1 MRLSRLLFPALALS
15 AVLVAACGG
24 GGGSS
29 GGGGGFTPGG
39 GSTPLPV
46 VTFPPSITQSVNLGS
61 TPQTLTFPEIASGAS
76 GTVTVPAT
84 TSGSGS
90 TTFTVQS
97 SLPVGAPT
105 PQTTNVR
112 RPKTL
117 GATVTPLLYAVVTP
131 TSSITFGSTPGFTF
145 TFPAGT
151 LQGDVYVAFFD
162 PTNAAAGWNAVA
174 GPIAA
179 SGNTVALPSQAI
191 APPITLAANVSYIFA
206 IVENGTPL
214 PTPKP
219 STSPT
224 PLVTPT
230 PVVTPTPT
238 GTATPPNVGPT
249 ASASPLA
256 GPTFGPPSDPG
267 WGPRAVADGLQ
278 FPVQSGFNG
287 SGQTVAVVIDS
298 SLSTSDIS
306 AYNTYFQ
313 TPTTGSTIS
322 PVLVDGGPTAGASNG
337 EATLDVETISGL
349 APGANILIY
358 EIPTLTDQHI
368 VDAYNKAI
376 SDGKASVV
384 NSSFSGCETTPTFTL
399 YDPVLQTGASK
410 GIAFVAAAG
419 DTGNECFN
427 GVSNAV
433 GVGYP
438 ASDPNVIGV
447 GGTETNLNNAD
458 PITNNVAWNDT
469 SCGST
474 GNSQCA
480 TGGGVSARAT
490 TPPFQLGLTG
500 EASTTL
506 RNVPDVALPAED
518 VAIYDT
524 GMWGAAAGTSWSS
537 PEYAALMA
545 EIYEYCNFSV
555 SSATVSFDPVAL
567 PYKAYAS
574 SPSNFIDVL
583 TGNNQF
589 AGTTPFYSAGTGYDN
604 VSGLGI
610 PLGMP
615 MAHALCPNRVPLS
628 ASAGFMQQAQPVTSL
643 APAAARRIDVAPPV
657 GGLIDQGV
665 RAATATT
672 RIQIVLRPTSSLAS
686 DEANVVNALQRA
698 GFTIVQRFSDH
709 LVVDAEAP
717 TSTVDAYFATS
728 LHDMVEGRY
737 GVRYTPVTTAT
748 LPAEIAPYVS
758 GVSLD
763 DLVTMHAH

>member
-1 MRLSRLLFPALALS
+1 MRLSRLLFPALAAS

-24 GGGSS
+24 GGG
-29 GGGGGFTPGG
+29 GGGFTPPSG
-39 GSTPLPV
+39 GSTPIPV
-46 VTFPPSITQSVNLGS
+46 VTYPPSITQSVTLGGN
-61 TPQTLTFPEIASGAS
+61 PQTLTFPEIASGAS

-84 TSGSGS
+84 TSGSGN
-90 TTFTVQS
+90 TTVTVES
-97 SLPVGAPT
+97 SLPVGAPV
-105 PQTTNVR
+105 PQSTNVR
-112 RPKTL
+112 RPKSL

-131 TSSITFGSTPGFTF
+131 SSALTFGSTPAFTY

-162 PTNAAAGWNAVA
+162 PSNAAAGWNAVA

-179 SGNTVALPSQAI
+179 SGNTISLPSQSI
-191 APPITLAANVSYIFA
+191 APPIVLAANVSYIFA

-214 PTPKP
+214 PTPQP
-219 STSPT
+219 STP
-224 PLVTPT
+224 PT

-238 GTATPPNVGPT
+238 STGTPYAGPT
-249 ASASPLA
+249 ATASPIA
-256 GPTFGPPSDPG
+256 GPTFGPKLYPG

-298 SLSTSDIS
+298 AFSPSDIS
-306 AYNTYFQ
+306 SYNTYFR

-322 PVLVDGGPTAGASNG
+322 QVSVDGGPAASADNG
-337 EATLDVETISGL
+337 EATLDIETISGL
-349 APGANILIY
+349 APGANIIVY
-358 EIPTLTDQHI
+358 EIPSLTDQHI
-368 VDAYNKAI
+368 VDAYNRAI
-376 SDGKASVV
+376 SDAKASVV
-384 NSSFSGCETTPTFTL
+384 NSSFSGCEASAVYNL
-399 YDPVLQTGASK
+399 YHPVFQTGADQ

-419 DTGNECFN
+419 DTGNECYDGIGN
-427 GVSNAV
+427 TV

-447 GGTETNLNNAD
+447 GGTETNLTVPD
-458 PITNNVAWNDT
+458 PITNDVAWNDY
-469 SCGST
+469 SCGSS
-474 GNSQCA
+474 GSSQCA
-480 TGGGVSARAT
+480 TGGGVSVTAT
-490 TPPFQLGLTG
+490 IPPFQVGLTG
-500 EASTTL
+500 ESSTTQ
-506 RNVPDVALPAED
+506 RNVPDLALPAED
-518 VAIYDT
+518 VAVYDN
-524 GMWGAAAGTSWSS
+524 GAWGVAAGTSWSS
-537 PEYAALMA
+537 PQYAALMA

-567 PYKAYAS
+567 PYAAYKS

-589 AGTTPFYSAGTGYDN
+589 AGTTPYFSAGSGYDN

-615 MAHALCPNRVPLS
+615 IAHTLCPNRAPLS
-628 ASAGFMQQAQPVTSL
+628 AGAGFTQQSAPLASL
-643 APAAARRIDVAPPV
+643 ATTGTRTIDAAPHIV
-657 GGLIDQGV
+657 GLIDQGA
-665 RAATATT
+665 RMANATT
-672 RIQIVLRPTSSLAS
+672 RIQLVLRPTGSLAS

-698 GFTIVQRFSDH
+698 GFTIVQRFPDR

-728 LHDMVEGRY
+728 IHDVIEG
-737 GVRYTPVTTAT
+737 GNGARYTPVTKVT

-758 GVSLD
+758 GASLD
-763 DLVTMHAH
+763 DLVTMKTH

>member
-1 MRLSRLLFPALALS
+1 MRLSRLLFPALAAS
-15 AVLVAACGG
+15 AVLIAACGG

-29 GGGGGFTPGG
+29 SGGFTPPGG

-46 VTFPPSITQSVNLGS
+46 VTYPPSITQSATLGS
-61 TPQTLTFPEIASGAS
+61 TPQTLTFPEISSGAS

-84 TSGSGS
+84 ASGSGS
-90 TTFTVQS
+90 TTFTVES
-97 SLPVGAPT
+97 SLPGGAPV
-105 PQTTNVR
+105 PQSTNVR
-112 RPKTL
+112 RPKSL

-131 TSSITFGSTPGFTF
+131 SSALTFGSTPAFTF

-162 PTNAAAGWNAVA
+162 PTNVAAGWNAVA

-179 SGNTVALPSQAI
+179 SGNTISLPSQPI
-191 APPITLAANVSYIFA
+191 APPIVLAANVSYIFA

-214 PTPKP
+214 PTPTP
-219 STSPT
+219 SASPT

-230 PVVTPTPT
+230 PTS
-238 GTATPPNVGPT
+238 TATPYAGPT
-249 ASASPLA
+249 ATASPLA
-256 GPTFGPPSDPG
+256 GPTFGPKTDPG

-298 SLSTSDIS
+298 AFAPTDIS
-306 AYNTYFQ
+306 FYNTYFQ

-322 PVLVDGGPTAGASNG
+322 QVLVDGGPAAGADNG
-337 EATLDVETISGL
+337 EATLDIETISGL
-349 APGANILIY
+349 APGANIIVY
-358 EIPTLTDQHI
+358 EIPSLTDQHI

-376 SDGKASVV
+376 SDAKASVV
-384 NSSFSGCETTPTFTL
+384 NSSFSGCEGITTFNL

-419 DTGNECFN
+419 DTGNECFDGTGN
-427 GVSNAV
+427 VV

-447 GGTETNLNNAD
+447 GGTETNLNIPD

-490 TPPFQLGLTG
+490 IPPFQVGLTG
-500 EASTTL
+500 EASTTQ

-518 VAIYDT
+518 VATYDN
-524 GMWGAAAGTSWSS
+524 GAWGAAAGTSWSS
-537 PEYAALMA
+537 PQYAALMA

-555 SSATVSFDPVAL
+555 SSASVSFDPVAL
-567 PYKAYAS
+567 PYTAYKS

-589 AGTTPFYSAGTGYDN
+589 AGTTPYFSAGSGYDN

-615 MAHALCPNRVPLS
+615 IAQSLCPNRVPL
-628 ASAGFMQQAQPVTSL
+628 AAGAGFTQQFAAPASL
-643 APAAARRIDVAPPV
+643 AATGARTIDAAPHIV
-657 GGLIDQGV
+657 GLIDQGA
-665 RAATATT
+665 RMANATT
-672 RIQIVLRPTSSLAS
+672 RIQLVLRPTGSLAS
-686 DEANVVNALQRA
+686 DEANVVTALQRA
-698 GFTIVQRFSDH
+698 GFTIVQRFPDR

-728 LHDMVEGRY
+728 IHDVIEG
-737 GVRYTPVTTAT
+737 GNGARYTPVTTVT

-758 GVSLD
+758 GASLD
-763 DLVTMHAH
+763 DLVTMKGH